1 MKTVMRLKTTF
12 RFITIV
18 WLLMFFGKGEAQSAK
33 SIVINEIMASNAG
46 VVMSPA
52 YNFDSWVE
60 FYNPTE
66 ESINLSGMYLSD
78 NASNLKCWK
87 MPADIGTIP
96 AKGFLVVWLGS
107 DDIKKNQAP
116 FKLDCDGGTIYLS
129 NASGQVISQD
139 YPKAMSRTAWARK
152 TDGGSEWSWTANPTP
167 GATNITSVF
176 ATERLAPPVVS
187 VGSKIFTGSLQI
199 NVEIPDGTRLI
210 YTTDGSVPTSVPMS
224 GSTSQEGAGNN
235 EPTWTNWITN
245 GDCEGDDATC
255 FVSKDGDDPET
266 MYNAIITDG
275 VGVDGSRGIKIHSVN
290 NPINPWDTQFF
301 VYTPGHVWQTGE
313 KYRFRMSIRADKPT
327 TFSVECHSTPGNYI
341 NGPML
346 AGNYDVDENWQDIEY
361 IGTVRS
367 EQTYNEGLG
376 NINLQTIAF
385 TLNNVPKENMFYFD
399 NLSWEVLVEEK
410 EETGSWT
417 EWIINGDCEGSDA
430 TCLFSKDGNAPET
443 MYNAITDG
451 VGIDG
456 SRGIRIHS
464 VANASEDWQSQFF
477 ITTPDHSW
485 RDGERYH
492 FRMMVRADK
501 AAHISAQSH
510 TTPGNYIWYYILDG
524 GYDITT
530 EWQEIDFDGYITH
543 DQVYGHDGVQHD
555 LQTIAFNLNEDKS
568 QDNNFYFDNI
578 VWESFEGGNTND
590 NYEIVV
596 RDNPGKEST
605 TGRFTVSKTTNYV
618 FRLFKDGYL
627 PSVPVTRSYIKKDK
641 DFTIPIVSIVGDDKY
656 YNDPM
661 WGIDVD
667 GINGKPG
674 NNRDYP
680 VNWNMAWDRPV
691 NFSFISPT
699 DGMLFNQDVMTS
711 VSGGWS
717 RQDTPRSFKLK
728 SNKVFDGLNHLDYAF
743 FPQKPYIRNKA
754 LLVRNGGNDGGRFMD
769 PAMTTIV
776 HRSGIDLDV
785 QSTLQVAEYVN
796 GEFRGV
802 LNLRET
808 NNDKFVY
815 ANWGYDDEEID
826 YFENFQFT
834 DGTDEAWNHLMELS
848 ERVNNNGVYDE
859 IKTLLDI
866 DEFTNYM
873 AVEMF
878 LGNSDWPNNN
888 VKGYRSRDDG
898 RFRFILFDLDQ
909 IFNRWCPMDHLSTLD
924 RQFANEQ
931 LVVLLRNLL
940 GNDVYRK
947 KFIDTFC
954 IIAGSVFER
963 DRVTTI
969 VDEIAGN
976 MRPMLQLEGRSPD
989 GTADEIKYKM
999 QTRLEEILGPQGQLE
1014 QYQPAQ
1020 IGGLQRQT
1028 VTLSADAP
1036 DAHITING
1044 IDVPYGDFKGYLF
1057 QPIKLEAKA
1066 PAGYRFAGWS
1076 IGAGTASNC
1085 LFGISDTWKYYDKG
1099 ELASNWNTSNFNDN
1113 AWASG
1118 QAPLGYTMD
1127 GVTTTV
1133 SYGSDS
1139 NQKNPTTYF
1148 RKTVS
1153 LNSTPSSSD
1162 IFQLK
1167 YQVDDGFIVYVNGQ
1181 EAGRFNMPDG
1191 DVNFNSFSSSYA
1203 ESTPL
1208 KGTINLSPSLFKSG
1222 SNLIAVE
1229 IHNNSYTSSDQFWAA
1244 ELYTTVGTASE
1255 GFVST
1260 ESVID
1265 LPTDATDLIAS
1276 FTKLSDEEQLAQ
1288 GFTPLRVNEVSAGNT
1303 IYVNEWF
1310 KHNDWFEI
1318 YNTTDTELDVAG
1330 LYVSDDE
1337 DNPLKYQIPTGGV
1350 INTII
1355 PAGGHRIVWADEMD
1369 ADTQLHTTFKLKN
1382 DDDNIV
1388 LVCSSDDFVANNKEY
1403 FDKHPEMK
1411 DFADGLVYSAH
1422 NGDQSVGRY
1431 PDGGKSLYKMI
1442 RPTIERPNTLTSVDS
1457 YLGEDNGLTNLDKE
1471 KFILELAEGWNWMS
1485 HPLVEP
1491 IAASKLSAHAN
1502 RIVGKENEAIRDSKL
1517 GMTGS
1522 LKELET
1528 GNLYKVKMQQ
1538 ADTYTGKDFF
1548 CEDGRPIMLLPGWN
1562 WIGYTVNGQQS
1573 LRDALADY
1581 MAEEGDKIMG
1591 PSGFATYANG
1601 AWQGDLSTLET
1612 GKGYMF
1618 YTKQAKT
1625 LMFKSPSVKV
1635 NLSRLRHKTSHAAR
1649 TRVSSLFRPISKH
1662 AYPNV
1667 MGVIAEV
1674 QKDDE
1679 KVEADRFTLYAY
1691 DADDEC
1697 RGEGKWKNGIAW
1709 LTLYGNGGET
1719 LSFRAVDLMDGT
1731 VYTVRETISFV
1742 QDITGSVNQPFVFT
1756 LGKTE
1761 DHVTMINGVPVAPA
1775 PSDIDG
1781 YYNLNGTRI
1790 SFRTPRRGIY
1800 LVKYKDGSF
1809 KKIIVK

>member
-1 MKTVMRLKTTF
+1 MKLKTTI
-12 RFITIV
+12 RLVTMV
-18 WLLMFFGKGEAQSAK
+18 WLLMLSGKGMAQSAQ
-33 SIVINEIMASNAG
+33 SLIFNEVMASNVG

-52 YNFDSWVE
+52 YNFDGWVE
-60 FYNPTE
+60 LYNPTGTD
-66 ESINLSGMYLSD
+66 INLSGMYLSD
-78 NASNLKCWK
+78 DANNLTRWK
-87 MPADIGTIP
+87 MPSDIGTIP

-107 DDIKKNQAP
+107 DDIKSNQAP

-129 NASGQVISQD
+129 DASKRLIVSQD

-152 TDGGSEWSWTANPTP
+152 VDGNGEWGWTANPTP
-167 GATNITSVF
+167 EATNTTSVF
-176 ATERLAPPVVS
+176 ATERLAAPVVN
-187 VGSKIFTGSLQI
+187 VGSRIFTGSLRI
-199 NVEIPDGTRLI
+199 KVDIPDGAKLI
-210 YTTDGSVPTSVPMS
+210 YTTDGSVPTTSEAT
-224 GSTSQEGAGNN
+224 TSQNETGND
-235 EPTWTNWITN
+235 ESSELTWTNWITN

-255 FVSKDGDDPET
+255 FFSKDGDDPET
-266 MYNAIITDG
+266 MYNAITDG
-275 VGVDGSRGIKIHSVN
+275 VGVDGSRGIKIHSVD
-290 NPINPWDTQFF
+290 NPENPWDTQFF
-301 VYTPGHVWQTGE
+301 VYTPGHVWQAGE
-313 KYRFRMSIRADKPT
+313 KYRFRMSMRADKPT
-327 TFSVECHSTPGNYI
+327 NISVECQSTPGNYI
-341 NGPML
+341 TGPML
-346 AGNYDVDENWQDIEY
+346 AGNYNVDENWQNIEY

-376 NINLQTIAF
+376 NKDLQTIAF
-385 TLNNVPKENMFYFD
+385 KLNDVPEENTFYFD
-399 NLSWEVLVEEK
+399 NLSWELY
-410 EETGSWT
+410 TSSA
-417 EWIINGDCEGSDA
+417 SDN
-430 TCLFSKDGNAPET
+430 S
-443 MYNAITDG
+443 
-451 VGIDG
+451 
-456 SRGIRIHS
+456 
-464 VANASEDWQSQFF
+464 
-477 ITTPDHSW
+477 
-485 RDGERYH
+485 
-492 FRMMVRADK
+492 
-501 AAHISAQSH
+501 
-510 TTPGNYIWYYILDG
+510 
-524 GYDITT
+524 
-530 EWQEIDFDGYITH
+530 FD
-543 DQVYGHDGVQHD
+543 
-555 LQTIAFNLNEDKS
+555 
-568 QDNNFYFDNI
+568 
-578 VWESFEGGNTND
+578 
-590 NYEIVV
+590 IVV
-596 RDNPGKEST
+596 RDNPGQEST
-605 TGRFTVSKTTNYV
+605 TGRFTVSNTTNYV

-627 PSVPVTRSYIKKDK
+627 PSVPVTRSYIKTDNKY
-641 DFTIPIVSIVGDDKY
+641 TIPVVSIVGDDKY

-667 GINGKPG
+667 GINGKTG
-674 NNRDYP
+674 NNSNGP
-680 VNWNMAWDRPV
+680 ANWNMAWDRPV

-717 RQDTPRSFKLK
+717 RSTPPRSFKLK

-754 LLVRNGGNDGGRFMD
+754 LLVRNGGNDPGCRFMD

-776 HRSGIDLDV
+776 QRSGIDLDV
-785 QSTLQVAEYVN
+785 QSTLQVAEYIN
-796 GEFRGV
+796 GEFRGI

-834 DGTDEAWNHLMELS
+834 DGTDEVWKRLMKLS

-924 RQFANEQ
+924 GQFANEQ

-1127 GVTTTV
+1127 GVTTIV

-1649 TRVSSLFRPISKH
+1649 TRALSLFRPISKH

-1691 DADDEC
+1691 DADGEC
-1697 RGEGKWKNGIAW
+1697 RGEGKWENGLAW

-1719 LSFRAVDLMDGT
+1719 LSFRAVDLVDGT

-1790 SFRTPRRGIY
+1790 SFRTPHHGIY